1 MIKLGLYRANLRPK
15 RAGNMLERA
24 DFGTERADLWLE
36 RADSESARARL
47 WLVRPGG
54 CTYIWIDGRMDT
66 LQDINPLGPLP

>member
-1 MIKLGLYRANLRPK
+1 MRLEKSDFRFEKANLIKLSPHRATLRPK

-54 CTYIWIDGRMDT
+54 DVHTYG
-66 LQDINPLGPLP
+66 